1 MKIRVMEI
9 IATATATVLLQAASS
24 TSKIGGPLW
33 QKPNAIVTLN
43 LMTMKHIVWQL
54 GQNLH
59 VNTLPE
65 ELVVARLMRVMKMKK
80 EVRHRPELSKLLIDR
95 HSEGV
100 ANGKGGQ
107 TARRTVGPL

>member
-1 MKIRVMEI
+1 
-9 IATATATVLLQAASS
+9 
-24 TSKIGGPLW
+24 
-33 QKPNAIVTLN
+33 
-43 LMTMKHIVWQL
+43 MKHIVRKL

-65 ELVVARLMRVMKMKK
+65 DLVVARLMRVMKMKK
-80 EVRHRPELSKLLIDR
+80 EVRHRPEVSKLLIDR

-107 TARRTVGPL
+107 TARRTVDPL